1 MKDILRDSTVGQILN
16 WASKGRILPY
26 EDQRA
31 DYVVPARYLPD
42 RSSTAVA
49 KGQLGLPRTH
59 SDANTLVNEPGTIA
73 ASKELGPSDIEKA
86 QSTTP
91 SQSAPA
97 PDAPSYPYLVDWAE
111 NDQDNPRYVCL
122 IVRSP
127 SRESRTSSGIF
138 GD

>member
-97 PDAPSYPYLVDWAE
+97 PDAPSYPYLVDWTE
-111 NDQDNPRYVCL
+111 NDQDNPRYVRM
-122 IVRSP
+122 IVRSA
-127 SRESRTSSGIF
+127 SRELRTSSGIF
-138 GD
+138 DD